1 MPVACFYNFSDHSF
15 TWSWG
20 NEPMTFAPKEKKF
33 MPAFLAQHFA
43 KHLVNRELHRMGL
56 DHEVNPKQPE
66 DAPTF
71 NKLFR
76 TAYIRERMLP
86 GGKKNSLV
94 DMVEAVD
101 RNFKDVVAPEIAAA
115 PKVNALAPD
124 APPVTEKREVSE
136 QEDPTFTRE
145 GGWESG
151 EGKTAPSLQQSDQ
164 PQVVVPPDFD
174 TEDEDYEG
182 VGITPKAPETAAT
195 PQAPI
200 TI

>member
-1 MPVACFYNFSDHSF
+1 MPVACFYNFSDFSF

-20 NEPMTFAPKEKKF
+20 GESMAFKPKEKKF

-56 DHEVNPKQPE
+56 DHECSPKAPE

-76 TAYIRERMLP
+76 TAYIRERILP

-101 RNFKDVVAPEIAAA
+101 RNFREEIQPEIAAI
-115 PKVNALAPD
+115 PQVNVLALD
-124 APPVTEKREVSE
+124 EPPVVSPRELAD
-136 QEDPTFTRE
+136 QEDPNFTRE
-145 GGWESG
+145 GSWDSG
-151 EGKTAPSLQQSDQ
+151 EVKGSKTKGQSDQ
-164 PQVVVPPDFD
+164 PLVVMPPDFD
-174 TEDEDYEG
+174 DVDDEGYEG
-182 VGITPKAPETAAT
+182 VPISPIASETET
-195 PQAPI
+195 EKI
-200 TI
+200 SIE